1 MFLRSHQRRKDGK
14 GHTYW
19 SVVETVRT
27 ADGPRQRRL
36 CYLGELNS
44 SAQARWLKTIE
55 VFNEQGESAQL
66 KLFPSEVE
74 PPANDPQ
81 VARILLSRVRLER
94 SRQFGA
100 SFLGLELWKRLELDR
115 FFEQAVDDKKADVPW
130 SHVAAL
136 LAINR
141 LGAPGSELAIEQRWY
156 SSTALDDLL
165 GIEEGKINDTRLYRC
180 LDRILP
186 HKTKL
191 EQHLKQR
198 YGELFGAEFDVL
210 LYDLTSTYVEGAAEN
225 NPMMRRGY
233 SRDHRPDCEQLV
245 IALIVNS
252 EGFPFSYETF
262 DGNRSDVS
270 TMETILRMVERKY
283 GKARRVWVF
292 DRGIV
297 SEENPAAIRKRGGQY
312 LVGTPRSQ
320 MKQFEAELL
329 KDDWTQVRPEVKV
342 KKVAI
347 PQGEETYILCRT
359 DGRQEK
365 EKAIRNRFSS
375 GMEKALKGLQKTI
388 ALGRLKD
395 RNKMERRLGK
405 IQARHPSVNDLYDV
419 SLCDTAEGVRLF
431 WQMKEDRKNWR
442 EAREGAC
449 LLRTNLQVDTAEE
462 LWSKY
467 MQLTEAEASFRA
479 LKSELSIRPLF
490 HQLEPRIKAHVMVAF
505 LGYALWVTLK
515 HLLKRR
521 PSIKPKP
528 TAGGM
533 EDAQPFTPLRAL
545 ALLSTL
551 QSTDIVLPTT
561 DGHEIRLRRITE
573 PTVEQKSLLLQLGI
587 SLPEHLLFNRKCSV
601 DSAIA

>member
-1 MFLRSHQRRKDGK
+1 MFLRPNHRSKDGK
-14 GHTYW
+14 EHTYW
-19 SVVETVRT
+19 SLVESVRT
-27 ADGPRQRRL
+27 PDGPRQRTL
-36 CYLGELNS
+36 CHLGELNGS
-44 SAQARWLKTIE
+44 DHARWLRTVE
-55 VFNEQGESAQL
+55 VFNEQGEAQQL
-66 KLFPSEVE
+66 KLFPSHVE
-74 PPANDPQ
+74 PPADDPQ
-81 VARILLSRVRLER
+81 VARVVINRVRLER
-94 SRQFGA
+94 TRQFGGCY
-100 SFLGLELWKRLELDR
+100 LGLELWRRLELDR
-115 FFEQAVDDKKADVPW
+115 FFEQTIDDDPADVRW
-130 SHVAAL
+130 SRVAAL

-141 LGAPGSELAIEQRWY
+141 LCAPGSELAIEQRWY
-156 SSTALDDLL
+156 PSTALDDLL
-165 GIEEGKINDTRLYRC
+165 GIEDGKINDTRLYRC

-191 EQHLKQR
+191 EQHLKDR
-198 YGELFGAEFDVL
+198 YGALFGAEFDVL

-262 DGNRSDVS
+262 DGNRADVS
-270 TMETILRMVERKY
+270 TMEAILRMVERKY
-283 GKARRVWVF
+283 GKARRIWVM

-297 SEENPAAIRKRGGQY
+297 SEENLAAIRKRDGHY

-329 KDDWTQVRPEVKV
+329 KDDWTRVRPEVEV

-347 PQGEETYILCRT
+347 TQGVETYILCRT
-359 DGRQEK
+359 AGRKEK

-375 GMEKALKGLQKTI
+375 SMETALKGLEKAI
-388 ALGRLKD
+388 SLGRLKD

-405 IQARHPSVNDLYDV
+405 IQARHPSVNDLYEV
-419 SLCDTAEGVRLF
+419 SFRDTAEGVRLN
-431 WQMKEDRKNWR
+431 WWMKEDRKSWR
-442 EAREGAC
+442 ESREGAY
-449 LLRTNLQVDTAEE
+449 LLRTNLQAETAEE

-490 HQLEPRIKAHVMVAF
+490 HQLEPRVKAHVMVAF

-521 PSIKPKP
+521 AAIVPKP
-528 TAGGM
+528 TASGV
-533 EDAQPFTPLRAL
+533 DDVQPLTPMKAL

-551 QSTDIVLPTT
+551 QSADIVLPTT
-561 DGHEIRLRRITE
+561 DGREIRLRRITE
-573 PTVEQKSLLLQLGI
+573 PTAEQKSLLHQLQLN
-587 SLPEHLLFNRKCSV
+587 LPDRLKNRRECSV
-601 DSAIA
+601 DLAIA